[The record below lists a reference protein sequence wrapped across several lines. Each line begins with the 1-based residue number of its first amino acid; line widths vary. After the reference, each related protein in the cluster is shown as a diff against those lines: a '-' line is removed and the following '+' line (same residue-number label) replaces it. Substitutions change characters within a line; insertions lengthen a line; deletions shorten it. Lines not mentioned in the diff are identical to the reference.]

1 MTSKLQEGIYY
12 RSQADIGN
20 SFCILSL
27 RARNTSKISE
37 IGYSLLNICKHL
49 DHLKKGITTDLEIA
63 PKHRKIGNLTTL
75 VAYSSSIFG
84 KSGSQKKMPSGF
96 TNFPNFRDPEPAGG
110 GPIIDGASISYSE
123 ETFDNHLLGDHVIFQ
138 FIADSDFY
146 TSRAGVEVWKA
157 LHKLKKN
164 KGIDPMHITGLYS
177 GFQRA
182 DRRNWLGF
190 HDGVSNLKSY
200 ERLRVIS
207 IDSKNLKSED
217 QWTIFGTY
225 LAFMRISINL
235 EKWEDIEIPKQ
246 ELLIGRE
253 KITGCPLTGVDKN
266 GNPIKDHRCPVR
278 GTFEVIERGNER
290 FREHPEF
297 ERGNKETILQHSHI
311 ARTRPMD
318 KVPTWD
324 KNSSR
329 IYRQGYEF
337 LVPSI
342 KHPGFTTGLNF
353 VSFQNTPERLQ
364 RSLTYQQ
371 TRHQK
376 SLGTPPLP
384 SLDQYMSVLVAG
396 LFFVPP
402 LVQDEPF
409 PGSRIFFKERE
420 LRDPNI
426 GQ

>member
-1 MTSKLQEGIYY
+1 MSSKLQEGIYY
-12 RSQADIGN
+12 RPNPGIGN

-37 IGYSLLNICKHL
+37 MGDALLKIWKHL
-49 DHLKKGITTDLEIA
+49 DHLKKGITTDLDIA

-75 VAYSSSIFG
+75 VAYSSGLFTRTD
-84 KSGSQKKMPSGF
+84 SQKKMPSGF
-96 TNFPNFRDPEPAGG
+96 TNFLNFRDPEPAGG

-123 ETFDNHLLGDHVIFQ
+123 ETLDNHLVGDHVMFQ

-157 LHKLKKN
+157 LHNLKKN
-164 KGIDPMHITGLYS
+164 KGIDPLHITGLYS

-182 DRRNWLGF
+182 DHRNWLGF
-190 HDGVSNLKSY
+190 HDGVSNLKSH
-200 ERLRVIS
+200 ERFSVIS
-207 IDSKNLKSED
+207 IEPRNLKPDE
-217 QWTIFGTY
+217 QWTLFGTY

-253 KITGCPLTGVDKN
+253 KITGCPLTSVDKN
-266 GNPIKDHRCPVR
+266 GTPIKDHRCPVH
-278 GTFEVIERGNER
+278 GTYEVIERGNER
-290 FREHPEF
+290 FREHPKF
-297 ERGNKETILQHSHI
+297 ETGNKETILQHSHI
-311 ARTRPMD
+311 ARTRPVD
-318 KVPTWD
+318 EVPIWD
-324 KNSSR
+324 KNSLR

-342 KHPGFTTGLNF
+342 NHPGFTAGLNF
-353 VSFQNTPERLQ
+353 VSFQNTPDRLL

-371 TRHQK
+371 PSHPK
-376 SLGTPPLP
+376 SQGTSILP
-384 SLDQYMSVLVAG
+384 RLDQYMSVLAAG

-402 LVQDEPF
+402 KVQYEPF
-409 PGSRIFFKERE
+409 PGSRIFFNERE
-420 LRDPNI
+420 LRSLNRRS
-426 GQ
+426 